1 MEHSRRNLFNYM
13 NDGVGT
19 MDRISELPEVIIHHI
34 LSFLST
40 KAVAK
45 TSLLSKRWKSFTLSF
60 PVLDFDEDYFQ
71 DIPKNEMH
79 LQYYNWRIDYMPF
92 RPKYPEFSTRED
104 LMHFVNKSILK
115 FYEQKICIDTFKLQV
130 SFTNT
135 EKALVDKWIE
145 LAVENCVKVLEV
157 SVRMKN
163 RMKYILPQIDFSA
176 NTITVLKLTGCKLEH
191 PINLKNTINFYSLK
205 ELSLRR
211 VYVVE
216 EMLQN
221 LISCCPSIEHLTLI
235 YCLGLKKFQALKP
248 LKYFCIYPEVGLQ
261 SVYVEG
267 SSFRYLRYD
276 HPTGRLGEIKVNAC
290 QNLRELYLVSASIT
304 DQWLYDLN
312 TKMPHLHSLTLHSC
326 DKLEKVHISSHSLKS
341 FTLIGCHKLRE
352 AEIDT
357 PNLQDFIIAIGAKK
371 SFPKLSFKSAPLQTT
386 VKFYLHGGLN
396 TDWFLELREFLEK
409 PIQIMT
415 LTLNGQ
421 ATCNLEEFI
430 PTTPYDLELLKLH
443 VSSSPTSYSDF
454 VDGLLLTCHP
464 KTLLVTS
471 NSDSNKNFAKYLC
484 GRLLHRED
492 SNCCC
497 STGIQCWL
505 HGLKNVIIEKFGGN
519 GVEMPLDQDTL
530 FDELDKEKEI
540 HFNLLW

>member
-1 MEHSRRNLFNYM
+1 MEHERRNLSNNM
-13 NDGVGT
+13 NDGVGA

-45 TSLLSKRWKSFTLSF
+45 TSLLSKRWKSLTISY
-60 PVLDFDEDYFQ
+60 PILDFDENYFQ
-71 DIPKNEMH
+71 RLEKNEMH
-79 LQYYNWRIDYMPF
+79 QPYHTWRKYFMPF

-104 LMHFVNKSILK
+104 VMHFVNKSSLK

-157 SVRMKN
+157 SVKMKN
-163 RMKYILPQIDFSA
+163 RMNYILPQIDFSA
-176 NTITVLKLTGCKLEH
+176 NTITVLKLSGCNLEH
-191 PINLKNTINFYSLK
+191 PFNLKNTINFYSLK
-205 ELSLRR
+205 ELSLRC

-216 EMLQN
+216 EMLHN
-221 LISCCPSIEHLTLI
+221 LISRCPSIENLTLI

-248 LKYFCIYPEVGLQ
+248 LKYFCIFPGVGLK

-312 TKMPHLHSLTLHSC
+312 TKMPHLHSLTLQCC
-326 DKLEKVHISSHSLKS
+326 DMLEEVHISSHSLKS
-341 FTLIGCHKLRE
+341 FTLIYCHELRE

-357 PNLQDFIIAIGAKK
+357 PNLQDFIVGISIKK
-371 SFPKLSFKSAPLQTT
+371 SFPKFSFKSAPLQTT
-386 VKFYLHGGLN
+386 ATFYLHGGLN

-409 PIQIMT
+409 PIQIKT

-421 ATCNLEEFI
+421 VRLDKLEFN
-430 PTTPYDLELLKLH
+430 
-443 VSSSPTSYSDF
+443 F
-454 VDGLLLTCHP
+454 LLLFWWLTNLNVFASCLGNEGYMQLGRIRSNY
-464 KTLLVTS
+464 TL
-471 NSDSNKNFAKYLC
+471 
-484 GRLLHRED
+484 
-492 SNCCC
+492 
-497 STGIQCWL
+497 
-505 HGLKNVIIEKFGGN
+505 
-519 GVEMPLDQDTL
+519 
-530 FDELDKEKEI
+530 
-540 HFNLLW
+540 